1 MVPIES
7 LDWLLHGNAV
17 SMHPISNRRPSE
29 TKLTYVEDLV
39 DLPFHVAK
47 GFHPEVMVRNTAVTP
62 LRECAG
68 SCSDLCL
75 LGAIRM

>member
-47 GFHPEVMVRNTAVTP
+47 GFHPEVMVPGT
-62 LRECAG
+62 LQ
-68 SCSDLCL
+68 
-75 LGAIRM
+75 